1 MKQIILT
8 LGFSFFSAAVS
19 ANMPLKVI
27 DQFGEPVANA
37 VISYQ
42 INTPAAISTAD
53 VQAATQL
60 STQLPNQSSIQTIAV
75 MDQIDRKFQPHVLVV
90 EQGQQV
96 SFPNSDNIRHHVY
109 SFSSP
114 KAFEIKLYKGR
125 STEPVLFDNTG
136 VVVLGCNIHDN
147 MVGYI
152 YVRGTETALLT
163 DQQGRVT
170 LPDSPT
176 EITVWHAGLSINN
189 NLRKKVTI
197 DHNKSASPLVLT
209 LELLAKP
216 KQDKANS
223 GFKSKRFGKKY

>member
-8 LGFSFFSAAVS
+8 LGFSLLSTVVS

-27 DQFGEPVANA
+27 DQYGEPVVNA

-42 INTPAAISTAD
+42 TSTPAVISTAD
-53 VQAATQL
+53 AQAT
-60 STQLPNQSSIQTIAV
+60 SQSIAV
-75 MDQIDRKFQPHVLVV
+75 MDQVDRQFLPHVLVV

-96 SFPNSDNIRHHVY
+96 AFPNSDNIRHHVY

-125 STEPVLFDNTG
+125 STEPVLFDKPG

-152 YVRGTETALLT
+152 YVRGNEAALLT
-163 DQQGRVT
+163 DQQGMVT
-170 LPDSPT
+170 LPVSPS
-176 EITVWHAGLSINN
+176 EITVWHARFSINN
-189 NLRKKVTI
+189 NLRKTVRFN
-197 DHNKSASPLVLT
+197 DAEHKSPHVIT
-209 LELLAKP
+209 LELLANT
-216 KQDKANS
+216 KQDKADS
-223 GFKSKRFGKKY
+223 SFKSKRFGKHY

>member
-8 LGFSFFSAAVS
+8 LGFSFFSVAVS
-19 ANMPLKVI
+19 ANMPIKVI
-27 DQFGEPVANA
+27 DQYGEPVANA

-42 INTPAAISTAD
+42 TNTSTAISSTD
-53 VQAATQL
+53 LQA
-60 STQLPNQSSIQTIAV
+60 PNQSPPQTIAV

-109 SFSSP
+109 SFSNP

-152 YVRGTETALLT
+152 YVRGDETALLT
-163 DQQGRVT
+163 DLQGRVT
-170 LPDSPT
+170 LPDNPT

-189 NLRKKVTI
+189 NLRKKISI
-197 DHNKSASPLVLT
+197 DHHESTSPLVLT

-216 KQDKANS
+216 KQDKADS

>member
-8 LGFSFFSAAVS
+8 LGFSFFSTIVS
-19 ANMPLKVI
+19 ANMPIKVI
-27 DQFGEPVANA
+27 DQYGEPVANA

-42 INTPAAISTAD
+42 TKTSTAISARD
-53 VQAATQL
+53 LQASNQL
-60 STQLPNQSSIQTIAV
+60 STEFSNQAPHKTIAV

-109 SFSSP
+109 SFSNP

-125 STEPVLFDNTG
+125 STEPVLFDKTG

-152 YVRGTETALLT
+152 YVRGDEAALLT
-163 DQQGRVT
+163 DLQGRIT
-170 LPDSPT
+170 LPDNPA

-189 NLRKKVTI
+189 NLRKKISI
-197 DHNKSASPLVLT
+197 DHHESTSPLVLT

-216 KQDKANS
+216 KQDKVDS